1 MGVEAL
7 LRPKSVAIVGASDK
21 VGPGFNAWNAL
32 QHVGYGGEIHLV
44 NPNKPELF
52 GRTTYK
58 SLDDIPGE
66 IDAAF
71 VSVQAGSVLEVAR
84 QAIGK
89 KAGGLA
95 ILSSGFGEAG
105 EAGARAQRDLIALAE
120 AHGLAVC
127 GPNCLGLL
135 NFSGSSAL
143 FGTSLPDQV
152 ERGRV
157 AAIVQSGS
165 IGIALLNAARGLGL
179 SYLITSG
186 NEAVTTAADYLEC
199 ILDED
204 EVGTVI
210 LFAEQI
216 KKPQKF
222 IAMVGRAR
230 ELGKP
235 VIVLKSGRSEKSQAA
250 VMAHTGAVAGSVEA
264 CDAALRAAGAIQ
276 VLSLDELIETAVLV
290 STVPSP
296 PRRRGV
302 GVLSLSG
309 GEIALALDA
318 ADEARVELP
327 SAKPVEACLAR
338 LLPEFANIANPLD
351 LTWAGLYDPEVARG
365 CARAL
370 GSHPDVGALVLLQDA
385 PKGLG
390 PQQAGRYA
398 RLLASVAAGA
408 RDIGLPL
415 VAVSNLSGE
424 IHPDL
429 AAAAQT
435 AGVPYLRGTG
445 EGFSAL
451 GRYARWAAGP
461 PRPAARP
468 HDGAAKALAR
478 ARLDAIGNAR
488 MPAEHE
494 GREILAAYG
503 LDGPR
508 ERLAASLDEAVA
520 AAESIGFPV
529 VLKCLVAGLIHK
541 TEAGLVQVG
550 LRSADELTAAAQ
562 CMLARA
568 EAVGGPVLGLLVQE
582 QVKAVAELLV
592 GARIDPDFGPLVVVG
607 AGGILVE
614 LYRDVA
620 VRLAPIDEDE
630 ALEALRSTR
639 AADLLDG
646 FRGKPRGDTTAAAR
660 AVSAV
665 SRFAAEFADTIL
677 EVEVNPLAI
686 LPEGEG
692 SKALDCA
699 LLLRPASSSFWRASG
714 ASGSN

>member
-1 MGVEAL
+1 MRLEAL
-7 LRPKSVAIVGASDK
+7 LRPRSVAIVGASDN

-32 QHVGYGGEIHLV
+32 RYVGYSGEIHLV

-52 GRTTYK
+52 GRPTYK
-58 SLDDIPGE
+58 SLAEIPGP

-71 VSVQAGSVLEVAR
+71 VSVQAGSVLEIVR
-84 QAIGK
+84 QAAAK
-89 KAGGLA
+89 RAGGLA

-105 EAGARAQRDLIALAE
+105 EEGARAQRDLVALAE
-120 AHGLAVC
+120 AHDLAVC

-135 NFSGSSAL
+135 NFCGSSAL
-143 FGTSLPDQV
+143 FGTSLPDHV
-152 ERGRV
+152 ERGKV

-199 ILDED
+199 ILAED
-204 EVGTVI
+204 EVGTVV

-222 IAMVGRAR
+222 VATVRRAR

-235 VIVLKSGRSEKSQAA
+235 VIVLKSGRSTKSRAA

-290 STVPSP
+290 SNLAAA

-318 ADEARVELP
+318 AEEARVELP
-327 SAKPVEACLAR
+327 PAGPVAADLAQ

-365 CARAL
+365 CARTL
-370 GSHPDVGALVLLQDA
+370 GSHPEVGALALLQDA

-398 RLLASVAAGA
+398 RLLAAVAAGA
-408 RDIGLPL
+408 KDIGLPL

-424 IHPDL
+424 IHPEL
-429 AAAAQT
+429 AAAAQA

-461 PRPAARP
+461 PCPPAPP
-468 HDGAAKALAR
+468 HDGTAQALAR
-478 ARLDAIGNAR
+478 ARLDALGSAR

-494 GREILAAYG
+494 AREILAPYG
-503 LDGPR
+503 LPGPR
-508 ERLAASLDEAVA
+508 ERLAENLDEAVA
-520 AAESIGFPV
+520 AAERIGFPV

-550 LRSADELTAAAQ
+550 LRSADELAASGEA
-562 CMLARA
+562 MLRRA
-568 EAVGGPVLGLLVQE
+568 EAAGGAVLGLLVQE
-582 QVKAVAELLV
+582 QVRPVAELFV
-592 GARIDPDFGPLVVVG
+592 GARIDPDF
-607 AGGILVE
+607 
-614 LYRDVA
+614 
-620 VRLAPIDEDE
+620 
-630 ALEALRSTR
+630 
-639 AADLLDG
+639 
-646 FRGKPRGDTTAAAR
+646 
-660 AVSAV
+660 
-665 SRFAAEFADTIL
+665 
-677 EVEVNPLAI
+677 
-686 LPEGEG
+686 
-692 SKALDCA
+692 
-699 LLLRPASSSFWRASG
+699 
-714 ASGSN
+714 